1 MNPKYSQY
9 VKLNKNVLIAF
20 AASIAISAVVAQL
33 LAGEQDYLN
42 TTYTLI
48 VDYVVYFSTFGSL
61 YYLDNRKKYK
71 NESGEVDRELLK
83 KDLIKIVSSL
93 GVAEVIYTVVR
104 WLLQYYLL
112 TLDYDPYIASI
123 TSQGISTVVY
133 MIVLNLSVKITR
145 LYKDGT

>member
-20 AASIAISAVVAQL
+20 AASITISAVVAQL

-93 GVAEVIYTVVR
+93 GVAEIIYTAAR
-104 WLLQYYLL
+104 WLLQYYFL
-112 TLDYDPYIASI
+112 TIDYDPYIASI

-133 MIVLNLSVKITR
+133 MIVLNLSVKVTR

>member
-9 VKLNKNVLIAF
+9 FKLNKNVLLAF
-20 AASIAISAVVAQL
+20 AASITISAIVAQL
-33 LAGEQDYLN
+33 LEGQQDYLN

-48 VDYVVYFSTFGSL
+48 VDYAVYFSTFGSL
-61 YYLDNRKKYK
+61 YYFDNRNKYK
-71 NESGEVDRELLK
+71 DESGQIDKESLK

-93 GVAEVIYTVVR
+93 GVAEVIYTIAR
-104 WLLQYYLL
+104 WLLQYYFL

-133 MIVLNLSVKITR
+133 MVVLNLSVKITR
-145 LYKDGT
+145 LYKNDN

>member
-20 AASIAISAVVAQL
+20 AASIAISAGVAQL
-33 LAGEQDYLN
+33 LEGEQDYLN

-61 YYLDNRKKYK
+61 YYLDNRKKYR

-145 LYKDGT
+145 LYKDGP

>member
-1 MNPKYSQY
+1 MNPKYKEYFS
-9 VKLNKNVLIAF
+9 LNKNVLLAF
-20 AASIAISAVVAQL
+20 AASITISAITAQL
-33 LAGEQDYLN
+33 LEGQQDYLN

-71 NESGEVDRELLK
+71 NESGQVDRESFK

-93 GVAEVIYTVVR
+93 GIAEVVYTVAR
-104 WLLQYYLL
+104 WALQYYFL
-112 TLDYDPYIASI
+112 TIEYDPYLASI
-123 TSQGISTVVY
+123 VSQGISTIVY

-145 LYKDGT
+145 LFKDGS